1 MEYKSFMKV
10 GVVGEIH
17 TCGYEIFNNNNIE
30 YFVTNNKEED
40 QLTNEL
46 SDVDGIVVRTV
57 KLSKKVLSN
66 AKNLK
71 VVARHGVGYDN
82 VDYNFLNEN
91 KIALAITGTA
101 NAVSVS
107 EHVMTMMLCLTK
119 NIYESD
125 KLVKLNKFKEK
136 ANLPNFFELYQKK
149 ILILGFGRIGK
160 ELAKRCTAFD
170 MEIYIHDPF
179 ISDDQIRSMN
189 YIPTNKE
196 SGFKIAD
203 YISIHLPINS
213 ETKNL
218 ISYEQFE
225 LFKSNLILINTA
237 RGGIVNEN
245 ALFDALKNKKIHAAG
260 LDVFETEP
268 PIENHKL
275 FSLQNTLLTPH
286 NSALTLECRKRM
298 AIESCE
304 NVFNFLTK
312 SKNLNKSNIINLNII
327 S

>member
-1 MEYKSFMKV
+1 MKV

-17 TCGYEIFNNNNIE
+17 NSGYEIFEKNNIE
-30 YFVTNNKEED
+30 YFVTNSKDED
-40 QLTNEL
+40 QLKDEL

-57 KLSKKVLSN
+57 KLSKNVLSN
-66 AKNLK
+66 AKKLK

-82 VDYNFLNEN
+82 VDSNFLNDN

-125 KLVKLNKFKEK
+125 KLVKLNKFKDK

-160 ELAKRCTAFD
+160 ALAKRCKAFD
-170 MEIYIHDPF
+170 MEVYIHDPF
-179 ISDDQIRSMN
+179 ISDDEILSRN
-189 YIPTNKE
+189 YIPVNKE
-196 SGFKIAD
+196 EGFKIAD
-203 YISIHLPINS
+203 YISIHLPLNS
-213 ETKNL
+213 ETRDL
-218 ISYEQFE
+218 ISFKQFE
-225 LFKSNLILINTA
+225 VFKSNLILINTA

-245 ALFDALKNKKIHAAG
+245 ALFDALKNKKIFAAG
-260 LDVFETEP
+260 LDVFEVEP
-268 PIENHKL
+268 PIENHML
-275 FSLQNTLLTPH
+275 FSLQNTLLSPH
-286 NSALTLECRKRM
+286 NSALTLECRRRM

-312 SKNLNKSNIINLNII
+312 SKKLNQDNIINFNII
-327 S
+327 N

>member
-1 MEYKSFMKV
+1 MKV

-17 TCGYEIFNNNNIE
+17 NSGYEIFEKNNIE
-30 YFVTNNKEED
+30 YFVTSSKDDD
-40 QLTNEL
+40 QLKDEL

-57 KLSKKVLSN
+57 KLSKNVLAN
-66 AKNLK
+66 AKKLK

-82 VDYNFLNEN
+82 VDSNFLNDN

-125 KLVKLNKFKEK
+125 KLVKLNKFKDK

-160 ELAKRCTAFD
+160 ALAKRCRAFD
-170 MEIYIHDPF
+170 MEVYIHDPF
-179 ISDDQIRSMN
+179 ISDDEIRSMN
-189 YIPTNKE
+189 YIPTDKE
-196 SGFKIAD
+196 NGFKIAD
-203 YISIHLPINS
+203 YISIHLPLNS
-213 ETKNL
+213 ETRDL
-218 ISYEQFE
+218 ISFKQFE
-225 LFKSNLILINTA
+225 VFKSNLILINTA

-245 ALFDALKNKKIHAAG
+245 ALFDALKNKKIFAAG
-260 LDVFETEP
+260 LDVFEVEP
-268 PIENHKL
+268 PIENHML
-275 FSLQNTLLTPH
+275 FSLQNTLLSPH
-286 NSALTLECRKRM
+286 NSALTLECRRRM

-312 SKNLNKSNIINLNII
+312 SKKLNQDNIINFHII
-327 S
+327 N